1 MRQSFRQRG
10 GRETVRI
17 CGFAVSSLLVP
28 QANVLWFEHF
38 LISGF
43 VAKDE
48 VKSMHGLHHSPGEKH
63 RQAAPEP

>member
-1 MRQSFRQRG
+1 MCDRVFDEE
-10 GRETVRI
+10 REEPL
-17 CGFAVSSLLVP
+17 ASLLVP

-48 VKSMHGLHHSPGEKH
+48 VQSMHSLHDSPAREY
-63 RQAAPEP
+63 RQTAPKPCGWST